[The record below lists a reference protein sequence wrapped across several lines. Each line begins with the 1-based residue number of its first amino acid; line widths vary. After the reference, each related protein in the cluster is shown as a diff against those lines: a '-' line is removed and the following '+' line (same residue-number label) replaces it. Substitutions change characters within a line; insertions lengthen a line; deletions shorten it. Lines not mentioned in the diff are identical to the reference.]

1 MPADDGRPA
10 RGVTRRELVL
20 YESHGLLLLEP
31 GAQPTEAQMQRVRRI
46 RRLHRDLGLSYEA
59 IDVVL
64 RLLDRLEAAEAAP
77 RPERRPALRITVV
90 GR

>member
-1 MPADDGRPA
+1 
-10 RGVTRRELVL
+10 VL
-20 YESHGLLLLEP
+20 YETYGLLVLEP
-31 GAQPTEAQMQRVRRI
+31 GAEPTQAQMQRIRRI

-64 RLLDRLEAAEAAP
+64 RLLDRLEAAEAA
-77 RPERRPALRITVV
+77 RSEHRPALRITVV

>member
-1 MPADDGRPA
+1 MPAGDGRSA
-10 RGVTRRELVL
+10 RVTRRELVL
-20 YESHGLLLLEP
+20 YQSHGLLVLEP
-31 GAQPTEAQMQRVRRI
+31 GEQPTEAQMQRVRRI

-64 RLLDRLEAAEAAP
+64 RLLDRLEAAEAPP
-77 RPERRPALRITVV
+77 RPERRPALRITVL